1 MCLNLP
7 GSGAEVEFGG
17 RGNPA
22 ANPVGWPR
30 LIGMP
35 VIAWQIEDS
44 AARGEAAVV
53 AALPLDAWAGDVG
66 QAGGALLA
74 GAVKG

>member
-53 AALPLDAWAGDVG
+53 AALPPLVHGRAMLDR
-66 QAGGALLA
+66 LA
-74 GAVKG
+74 GHCLQAQ